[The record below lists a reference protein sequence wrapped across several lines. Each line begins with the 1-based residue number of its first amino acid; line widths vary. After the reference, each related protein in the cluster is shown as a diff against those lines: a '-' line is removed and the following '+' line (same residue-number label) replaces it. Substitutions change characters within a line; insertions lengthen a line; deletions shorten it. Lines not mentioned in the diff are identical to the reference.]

1 MKNKVSELLLTLKP
15 LKSRSRLTCGGFQV
29 AKLNVR
35 RSTKFILRENLSF
48 VNCMKQDEIFL
59 LKKMLIWKMIMLFL
73 KTDTDMIYLG
83 NIDKFFCLQIL

>member
-35 RSTKFILRENLSF
+35 RSTKFILLREFEFCKLYEP
-48 VNCMKQDEIFL
+48 DEIFL
-59 LKKMLIWKMIMLFL
+59 LKMSIWKMIMLFL

-83 NIDKFFCLQIL
+83 KSNK